1 MPSLVFQ
8 CISVREERL
17 WVCNNKLYLLHTIA
31 ASKSGVLQEDAR
43 PWIALPFKG
52 AYHMS
57 RFIAFCNKA
66 TSFVINTLSVPLFAS
81 CSFS

>member
-8 CISVREERL
+8 SISVREERL
-17 WVCNNKLYLLHTIA
+17 WVINNKLYLLHAIA

-52 AYHMS
+52 A
-57 RFIAFCNKA
+57 
-66 TSFVINTLSVPLFAS
+66 
-81 CSFS
+81 